1 MHELSRRIDLVKE
14 VRSTHILLESERA
27 DKEAEK
33 MRVMG
38 MILYYFSCILTYELI
53 RSTTCGKECKN

>member
-38 MILYYFSCILTYELI
+38 MILYYFSYILTHELI